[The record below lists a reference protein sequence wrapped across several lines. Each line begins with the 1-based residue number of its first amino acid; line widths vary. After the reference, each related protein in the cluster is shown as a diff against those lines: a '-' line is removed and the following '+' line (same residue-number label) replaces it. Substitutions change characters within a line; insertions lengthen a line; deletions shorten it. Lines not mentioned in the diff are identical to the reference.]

1 MELIKLL
8 TESYAAQGWTVFDV
22 IPDELTYTP
31 ELILQKGNELKIF
44 HIREDSSPVK
54 ETIIQ
59 RISYAKKI
67 AGKTYEQY
75 LVFPEKPNI
84 STLNSCKI
92 YRLGLMYLNAKK
104 SFEDYAEPIKVAG
117 RVKKSQI
124 PNTKIFFSS
133 KQDLEERKVAKNVID
148 IQKDAN
154 KIPVFANMV
163 EDDQRYENNIDDI
176 IDTINDV
183 MDDSDFVL
191 CILGEEHRDIVEQ
204 EVRRALDLYETEEI
218 FLFLKNNK
226 TSKEAWKG
234 LLSHIHA
241 TSKVKY
247 TEYNDVRDFEI
258 KFTRRLMVVLKELH
272 KKHDVEFLG

>member
-8 TESYAAQGWTVFDV
+8 TESYAAQGWTVYDT
-22 IPDELTYTP
+22 IPDELTYSP
-31 ELILQKGNELKIF
+31 ELILKKGNELKIF
-44 HIREDSSPVK
+44 HVREDSSPVK

-84 STLNSCKI
+84 STLKSCKI
-92 YRLGLMYLNAKK
+92 YRLGLMYLNAKN
-104 SFEDYAEPIKVAG
+104 SFEDYAEPIKVTG

-176 IDTINDV
+176 IDIINDV

-226 TSKEAWKG
+226 TSKEAWKN
-234 LLSHIHA
+234 LLAHIHG